1 VEAKVVDA
9 FNDQA
14 WRLSNLYWITDKNGK
29 KVKFVPNWAQHDLFD
44 NMDYN
49 NVVLKARQLGFT
61 TFIAIYIL
69 DTCVFNANTK
79 AGVIAHHKDDAEVI
93 LRDKFKFPYKHLPE
107 GIKSAVRSNSDRA
120 QELRLSNDSNIR
132 VSTSM
137 RSGTLQLLHVSEYG
151 KIAAKYPDKA
161 REIRTGAFEAVGKG
175 QTIFVESTA
184 EGREGE
190 FFDLVQRARALEDAG
205 ADIGEMDWKFHFYSW
220 FDNPEYRLDHYVL
233 TKEHREYFDALKEKW
248 GIELEPE
255 QKYWYA
261 AKLATQGDDMKR
273 EHPSTPDEAFEAS
286 VEGAYYGKEIA
297 VMRREGR
304 VMSVPYDPSLPVNTF
319 WDLGMDDAT
328 TIIYH
333 QRYGVQNRI
342 IDYDEVSGEGM
353 AHMARI
359 LREKEYAYGTHYFPH
374 DLNVRELGTGI
385 SRKKVAESLG
395 IMPITVVP
403 RPRNQQEL
411 LDQIEGVRNF
421 LRQCYIDEV
430 NCEKLILCLENYRR
444 EWDERLGAYKRS
456 PLHNWASHGADG
468 MRTGATGYKD
478 AVYRSAEELV
488 PEWTGDM

>member
-1 VEAKVVDA
+1 MDPKLAAA

-14 WRLSNLYWITDKNGK
+14 WRLSNLYYITDKDGR
-29 KVKFVPNWAQHDLFD
+29 KVKFVPNWAQQDLYER
-44 NMDYN
+44 MDFN
-49 NVVLKARQLGFT
+49 NVILKARQLGFT
-61 TFIAIYIL
+61 TFIALYIL
-69 DTCVFNANTK
+69 DTCIFNPNTK

-107 GIKSAVRSNSDRA
+107 TLKAAVRSNSDRA

-161 REIRTGAFEAVGKG
+161 REIKSGAFEAVGIG

-190 FFDLVQRARALEDAG
+190 FFDLVQRARALQDSEAELSD
-205 ADIGEMDWKFHFYSW
+205 MDWQYHFYPW
-220 FDNPEYRLDHYVL
+220 HANPDYVLPKFVL
-233 TKEHREYFDALKEKW
+233 TKEDREYFDS
-248 GIELEPE
+248 LEEVHSIVLSNE

-261 AKLATQGDDMKR
+261 AKLRTQGDDMKR
-273 EHPSTPDEAFEAS
+273 EHPSTADEAFEAS
-286 VEGAYYGKEIA
+286 VEGAYYGKDISL
-297 VMRREGR
+297 MRKEKR
-304 VMSVPYDPSLPVNTF
+304 VMSVPYDPALPVNTF

-328 TIIYH
+328 TIIFH

-342 IDYDEVSGEGM
+342 IDYEEVTNEGM
-353 AHMARI
+353 AYMAR
-359 LREKEYAYGTHYFPH
+359 LLSEKEYAYGTHYFPH

-385 SRKKVAESLG
+385 SRKKVAEALG
-395 IMPITVVP
+395 IIPITVVP

-421 LRQCYIDEV
+421 LRTCYVDEE
-430 NCEKLILCLENYRR
+430 NCEKLLLALENYRR

-468 MRTGATGYKD
+468 MRTGATGYKE
-478 AVYRSAEELV
+478 AVYRSDSELV
-488 PEWTGDM
+488 PEWVGDE